1 MLTYL
6 VIASNA
12 QPVPVAPPPMTR
24 MSYGLSGVAFERRSN
39 CSWRDGTWPLIKAGT
54 GSFLL
59 ASYDRDM
66 EFELNRTKPPAAPM
80 ANKPR
85 ARKMLLIFHK

>member
-1 MLTYL
+1 

-12 QPVPVAPPPMTR
+12 QPVPVAPPPMIR

-54 GSFLL
+54 DSFLL
-59 ASYDRDM
+59 ASYDKEM
-66 EFELNRTKPPAAPM
+66 ELELTRAKPPAAPM
-80 ANKPR
+80 ANKPLR
-85 ARKMLLIFHK
+85 ARMLLISS